1 MRRRSLAHQRRVK
14 KQMYDLVVIGN
25 PTFHNDRLS
34 GPSIYSA
41 ATAAKIGIEQ
51 MAIVSS
57 VSTTLVDA
65 FTRGVGELGIP
76 EYFIVESKEK
86 EGVEINNPSINH
98 DTRIVGI
105 PSKISIRSI
114 PEEFLNSQVILLSPS
129 LQEITPEF
137 IEWLCSST
145 DTLVFLDPQ
154 LRKLNSIGRLEFIR
168 EFGVAEKT
176 ESYLDVIKSN
186 QLESELLTGESDPY
200 LAAEL
205 IVEWATEACIITFGK
220 GGCLTY
226 DGKDF
231 NHIPA
236 FPTEEVDPVG
246 AGSVFLA
253 SYAAKSIDGMPIVDC
268 GVYASSIASLK
279 VESHGMDFSIRES
292 EVNRRSSF
300 ISSAIKTR

>member
-1 MRRRSLAHQRRVK
+1 MQRRLLAHQKRVK
-14 KQMYDLVVIGN
+14 TQMYDLVVIGN
-25 PTFHNDRLS
+25 PTFRNGRLS

-51 MAIVSS
+51 MAIVGS
-57 VSTTLVDA
+57 VTTTLADA
-65 FTRGVGELGIP
+65 FTSGVGELGIP
-76 EYFIVESKEK
+76 EYFIVDAKEK
-86 EGVEINNPSINH
+86 EGVEIKNPSINH
-98 DTRIVGI
+98 DSSIIGI

-114 PEEFLNSQVILLSPS
+114 PEEFLNSKAILLSPS

-137 IEWLCSST
+137 IEWVCSST

-154 LRKLNSIGRLEFIR
+154 LRKLNSDGRLEFIR
-168 EFGVAEKT
+168 EFSVAEKT
-176 ESYLDVIKSN
+176 ESYLDIIKSN

-205 IVEWATEACIITFGK
+205 IVQWAAEACIITFGK
-220 GGCLTY
+220 KGCLTY

-253 SYAAKSIDGMPIVDC
+253 SFASQSINGMPIVDC

-279 VESHGMDFSIRES
+279 VESFGIDFSIREL
-292 EVNRRSSF
+292 EVDRRSNF
-300 ISSAIKTR
+300 ISDSIETR

>member
-1 MRRRSLAHQRRVK
+1 MQRKSLAHQKRVK
-14 KQMYDLVVIGN
+14 TQMYDLVVIGN
-25 PTFHNDRLS
+25 PTFHNGRLS

-57 VSTTLVDA
+57 VTTTLADA
-65 FTRGVGELGIP
+65 FISGADELGIP
-76 EYFIVESKEK
+76 EYFIVDAKEK

-98 DTRIVGI
+98 DSSIIVI

-114 PEEFLNSQVILLSPS
+114 PEEFLNSQAILLSPS

-137 IEWLCSST
+137 IEWVCSST

-154 LRKLNSIGRLEFIR
+154 LRKLNSDGRLEFIR
-168 EFGVAEKT
+168 EFSVAEKT
-176 ESYLDVIKSN
+176 ESYLDIIKSN

-205 IVEWATEACIITFGK
+205 MVQWAAEACIITFGK
-220 GGCLTY
+220 KGCLTY
-226 DGKDF
+226 DGTDF

-253 SYAAKSIDGMPIVDC
+253 SFASQSINGMPIVDC

-279 VESHGMDFSIRES
+279 VESLGMDFSIRES
-292 EVNRRSSF
+292 EVDRRSNF
-300 ISSAIKTR
+300 ISDSIETR